1 MKVNISSK
9 GFTADDRQV
18 ALIEKKFGKLGKFFS
33 EDTVASVTLES
44 RKNRQTMEAMIP
56 VKGMLFR
63 AEYTD
68 SDMNICV
75 DKVVDKLSTQITR
88 YKKKIQ
94 KNHHQNKEIM
104 FEEVPETDE
113 EFDLTPIKIKSFEIT
128 PMDADEAV
136 LQMELIGHNF
146 YVFMNSETDRV
157 SVVYKRNDGEYGL
170 IAPIY

>member
-1 MKVNISSK
+1 
-9 GFTADDRQV
+9 
-18 ALIEKKFGKLGKFFS
+18 
-33 EDTVASVTLES
+33 
-44 RKNRQTMEAMIP
+44 
-56 VKGMLFR
+56 
-63 AEYTD
+63 
-68 SDMNICV
+68 
-75 DKVVDKLSTQITR
+75 
-88 YKKKIQ
+88 
-94 KNHHQNKEIM
+94 M